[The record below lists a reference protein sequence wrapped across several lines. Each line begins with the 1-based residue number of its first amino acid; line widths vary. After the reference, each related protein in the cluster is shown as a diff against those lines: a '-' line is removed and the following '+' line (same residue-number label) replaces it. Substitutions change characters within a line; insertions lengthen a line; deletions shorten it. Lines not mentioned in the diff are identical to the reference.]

1 MTNYDTNDE
10 SYNKANIALQQ
21 ALILAIA
28 ETPEVHADSTNPF
41 HKSKYASLNAH
52 LSLVKPIFAKHGLA
66 ILQMPIGKSD
76 AVGVSTTIIHKDGG
90 SISTDAYIPCGQ
102 GLKAQEAGSIYSYLR
117 RYAIAAVAGIA
128 TDDDDA
134 NVVSTTTTKFIPT
147 STTVSTVKLKTVN
160 TNASASPSG
169 EVDFSLQVPFG
180 KNKGSSLDSLP
191 LNDLDYW
198 ANKWEP
204 KPWEKTGKVGSKDLN
219 LKSSAQA
226 LWAIKNSGSDAN
238 EEETEDQVPF

>member
-1 MTNYDTNDE
+1 MNNYETNDLA
-10 SYNKANIALQQ
+10 YNNANIALQQ

-76 AVGVSTTIIHKDGG
+76 AVGVTTTIIHKDGG

-134 NVVSTTTTKFIPT
+134 NVVSTSKTAVYSAPA
-147 STTVSTVKLKTVN
+147 TVKKMTVN
-160 TNASASPSG
+160 PTASTSSTG

-204 KPWEKTGKVGSKDLN
+204 KPWEKTGKIGSKDLN

-226 LWAIKNSGSDAN
+226 LWAIKNSDSDEA
-238 EEETEDQVPF
+238 EDTSEDQVPF

>member
-1 MTNYDTNDE
+1 MTTNYEPNDE
-10 SYNKANIALQQ
+10 AYNKANIALQQ

-134 NVVSTTTTKFIPT
+134 NVVSTTKFTPTATTT
-147 STTVSTVKLKTVN
+147 ATVKKMTVN
-160 TNASASPSG
+160 PTASTSASG

-226 LWAIKNSGSDAN
+226 LWSIKNSGSDTAGD
-238 EEETEDQVPF
+238 ESEDQVPF

>member
-1 MTNYDTNDE
+1 
-10 SYNKANIALQQ
+10 
-21 ALILAIA
+21 
-28 ETPEVHADSTNPF
+28 
-41 HKSKYASLNAH
+41 

-134 NVVSTTTTKFIPT
+134 NVVSTTKTAVYSAPA
-147 STTVSTVKLKTVN
+147 TVKKMTVN
-160 TNASASPSG
+160 PTASTSVTG

-226 LWAIKNSGSDAN
+226 LWSIKNSGSGEAED
-238 EEETEDQVPF
+238 TSEDQVPF

>member
-1 MTNYDTNDE
+1 MNNYEIND
-10 SYNKANIALQQ
+10 SAYKNANTALQQ

-134 NVVSTTTTKFIPT
+134 NVVSTTKTAVYSAPA
-147 STTVSTVKLKTVN
+147 TVKKMTVN
-160 TNASASPSG
+160 PTASTSSTG

-226 LWAIKNSGSDAN
+226 LWAIKNSGSD
-238 EEETEDQVPF
+238 ESEDTSEDQVPF

>member
-1 MTNYDTNDE
+1 MNNYEINDLAH
-10 SYNKANIALQQ
+10 NNANIALQQ

-134 NVVSTTTTKFIPT
+134 NVVSTTKTAVYSAP
-147 STTVSTVKLKTVN
+147 TTVKKMTVN
-160 TNASASPSG
+160 PTASTSSTG

-226 LWAIKNSGSDAN
+226 LWSIKNSNSDEA
-238 EEETEDQVPF
+238 EDTSEDQVPF

>member
-1 MTNYDTNDE
+1 MNNYDITNE
-10 SYNKANIALQQ
+10 AYNKANTALQQ

-134 NVVSTTTTKFIPT
+134 NVVSTAPKFTTTTTATVKKMTVNP
-147 STTVSTVKLKTVN
+147 TVSS
-160 TNASASPSG
+160 SASG

-180 KNKGSSLDSLP
+180 KSKGSSLDSLS

-226 LWAIKNSGSDAN
+226 LWSIKNSGADEA
-238 EEETEDQVPF
+238 EEPTDDQVPF

>member
-1 MTNYDTNDE
+1 MNNYEINDLAH
-10 SYNKANIALQQ
+10 NNANIALQQ

-134 NVVSTTTTKFIPT
+134 NVVSTTKTAVYSAPA
-147 STTVSTVKLKTVN
+147 TVKKMTVN
-160 TNASASPSG
+160 PTASTSSTG

-226 LWAIKNSGSDAN
+226 LWSIKNSNSDEA
-238 EEETEDQVPF
+238 EDTSEDQVPF